1 MALLQLAGT
10 SCTAYAPCGNQ
21 KGIQDSTILAFLAW
35 CALRVLLQEP
45 LILHENSDRFPIELL
60 FRLLGHL
67 YHIDSTIVE
76 ALKYGGGVRRKR
88 RLTRLIH
95 KGKVLSMDNPGFLR
109 FDERFHRDCHM
120 AWKAYYCQHLMD
132 DSTSK
137 ARDNNS
143 GMYTEQQWMNDT
155 PLHYY
160 TIGSVQGMKWI
171 KLDHTSF
178 IFAFYICLQLTPCLL

>member
-1 MALLQLAGT
+1 MLLIAKENGSASAG
-10 SCTAYAPCGNQ
+10 
-21 KGIQDSTILAFLAW
+21 
-35 CALRVLLQEP
+35 RH
-45 LILHENSDRFPIELL
+45 ILHSLCPLWQPEGHPGFYDSGLSCLVRLEGFATRFPIELL

-143 GMYTEQQWMNDT
+143 GMYTEQQ
-155 PLHYY
+155 
-160 TIGSVQGMKWI
+160 
-171 KLDHTSF
+171 
-178 IFAFYICLQLTPCLL
+178 

>member
-1 MALLQLAGT
+1 MLRRMALLQLAGT

-143 GMYTEQQWMNDT
+143 GMYTEQQ
-155 PLHYY
+155 
-160 TIGSVQGMKWI
+160 
-171 KLDHTSF
+171 
-178 IFAFYICLQLTPCLL
+178 